1 MMSFPGLGDVLPD
14 SEDDLLEPEVEDEG
28 LHNLSFFFFS
38 VIILYVVQL
47 LSSVWLSAAHQASL
61 SFTISLSLLKLMS
74 TELVMP

>member
-47 LSSVWLSAAHQASL
+47 LSSV
-61 SFTISLSLLKLMS
+61 
-74 TELVMP
+74 